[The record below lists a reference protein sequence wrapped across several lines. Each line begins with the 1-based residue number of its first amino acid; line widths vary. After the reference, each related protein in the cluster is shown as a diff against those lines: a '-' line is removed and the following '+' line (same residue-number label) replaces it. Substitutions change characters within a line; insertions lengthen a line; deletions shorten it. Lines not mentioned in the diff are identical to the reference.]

1 MWIYLCFEIVQHE
14 MNKILKGII
23 NTKAVFTHGTWF
35 DDCKRRFVM

>member
-23 NTKAVFTHGTWF
+23 NTRQCLHMGPGLMIVSE
-35 DDCKRRFVM
+35 DL